1 MKQEKYQYS
10 KEEFD
15 SFLAEL
21 KELFFIV
28 RVIEENQ
35 MKDNE
40 TFVNIKDEKFLD
52 YRLLENTFTKKEDSC
67 HIEFIKDELYLFFIR
82 YLEVEKKPI
91 ILEIITRVN
100 VEKDLESQI
109 AFENKRIFRDEA
121 TGIYN
126 KRFYDE
132 VETFNRRLA
141 GIALIELNASDQNE
155 KIKDRAMHG
164 VVKVLMNN
172 LRGNDRVIRYSDQQF
187 LIVLEGINEANF
199 ELKLEQIRKQINLT
213 VIPGYGYVQLS
224 SYVCALVS
232 NHRSRK
238 NCLLK
243 LERLMDSIKIQ
254 KKFVS
259 YEWKRDSNLPVS
271 TKQIQK
277 KPLVLIVDD
286 NEINSMILE
295 AFLEKDYQIC
305 LAKNGEEALHLIER
319 YHKELSLVL
328 LDIKMPEMDG
338 MEVLKAMDQ
347 YHWLEEVPVIM
358 ISAEGNEQIIERC
371 FDLGASDYIQ
381 KPFSNGIV
389 LKRVNN
395 IMVLY
400 QKQKMLQEE
409 VRKKI
414 EEKNRNSYILTS
426 ILSHIVEYRNGE
438 SGPHVMHVEH
448 ITEIL
453 LNHLSDITDL
463 YPLSE
468 EAIKQISSASALH
481 DIGKMGID
489 EAILNKPG
497 KLTDEEFEIMKKHTV
512 FGSDMVKGLDAFQ
525 DEPLA
530 RYLHD
535 ICRWH
540 HEKWDGRGY
549 PDGLKGDEI
558 PICAQVVSVADVY
571 DALVSDRVYKKA
583 YSHQKAIEM
592 ILNGECGQFNP
603 ILMTCLKDCHKYIIQ
618 AYAGGEQKESRW

>member
-10 KEEFD
+10 QEEFD
-15 SFLAEL
+15 SFLSKL
-21 KELFFIV
+21 KELFFLV
-28 RVIEENQ
+28 RVVEANQIKIE
-35 MKDNE
+35 K
-40 TFVNIKDEKFLD
+40 TFVMIEDEKFMD
-52 YRLLENTFTKKEDSC
+52 YRLLENTLNKKKDLC

-82 YLEVEKKPI
+82 YLEVDQKPI
-91 ILEIITRVN
+91 ILEIVTRVN
-100 VEKDLESQI
+100 VENDLESRI
-109 AFENKRIFRDEA
+109 AFENKRIFRDQD
-121 TGIYN
+121 TGVYN
-126 KRFYDE
+126 KHFYEKVE
-132 VETFNRRLA
+132 VFNRRQA
-141 GIALIELNASDQNE
+141 GLALIEVNFSNQ
-155 KIKDRAMHG
+155 KDDKKLKERALHT
-164 VVKVLMNN
+164 VVKVLLKN
-172 LRGNDRVIRYSDQQF
+172 LRGNDRVIRYSNHQF

-199 ELKLEQIRKQINLT
+199 ELKLEQICKQINLS

-224 SYVCALVS
+224 PFVCALIS
-232 NHRSRK
+232 NHRTRE

-243 LERLMDSIKIQ
+243 LERMMDSIKIQ
-254 KKFVS
+254 NKLVS
-259 YEWKRDSNLPVS
+259 YEWKRERHRSEAVS
-271 TKQIQK
+271 QSRK
-277 KPLVLIVDD
+277 KPLILIVDD
-286 NEINSMILE
+286 NEANSMILE
-295 AFLEKDYQIC
+295 AFLEEDYQIC

-319 YHKELSLVL
+319 YHKDLSLVL
-328 LDIKMPEMDG
+328 LDINMPGMDG

-358 ISAEGNEQIIERC
+358 ISAEGNERIIERC

-395 IMVLY
+395 VMVLY

-414 EEKNRNSYILTS
+414 DEKNRNSFILTS

-438 SGPHVMHVEH
+438 SGPHVMHVER
-448 ITEIL
+448 ITELL

-468 EAIKQISSASALH
+468 EAINQISSASALH

-489 EAILNKPG
+489 VAILNKPG

-512 FGSDMVKGLDAFQ
+512 LGSDMVEDLEEFK

-530 RYLHD
+530 RYMHD

-540 HEKWDGRGY
+540 HEKWDGKGY

-583 YSHQKAIEM
+583 YSHEKAIEM

-603 ILMTCLKDCHKYIIQ
+603 VLMTCLKDCHKYIIQ
-618 AYAGGEQKESRW
+618 AYTGGGQRK

>member
-40 TFVNIKDEKFLD
+40 TFVTIKDEKFLD

-254 KKFVS
+254 KSLCLMNGSVTTIYQYPQNKS
-259 YEWKRDSNLPVS
+259 RKNLW
-271 TKQIQK
+271 
-277 KPLVLIVDD
+277 
-286 NEINSMILE
+286 
-295 AFLEKDYQIC
+295 F
-305 LAKNGEEALHLIER
+305 
-319 YHKELSLVL
+319 
-328 LDIKMPEMDG
+328 
-338 MEVLKAMDQ
+338 
-347 YHWLEEVPVIM
+347 
-358 ISAEGNEQIIERC
+358 
-371 FDLGASDYIQ
+371 
-381 KPFSNGIV
+381 
-389 LKRVNN
+389 
-395 IMVLY
+395 
-400 QKQKMLQEE
+400 
-409 VRKKI
+409 
-414 EEKNRNSYILTS
+414 
-426 ILSHIVEYRNGE
+426 
-438 SGPHVMHVEH
+438 
-448 ITEIL
+448 
-453 LNHLSDITDL
+453 
-463 YPLSE
+463 
-468 EAIKQISSASALH
+468 
-481 DIGKMGID
+481 
-489 EAILNKPG
+489 
-497 KLTDEEFEIMKKHTV
+497 
-512 FGSDMVKGLDAFQ
+512 
-525 DEPLA
+525 
-530 RYLHD
+530 
-535 ICRWH
+535 
-540 HEKWDGRGY
+540 
-549 PDGLKGDEI
+549 
-558 PICAQVVSVADVY
+558 
-571 DALVSDRVYKKA
+571 
-583 YSHQKAIEM
+583 
-592 ILNGECGQFNP
+592 
-603 ILMTCLKDCHKYIIQ
+603 
-618 AYAGGEQKESRW
+618 